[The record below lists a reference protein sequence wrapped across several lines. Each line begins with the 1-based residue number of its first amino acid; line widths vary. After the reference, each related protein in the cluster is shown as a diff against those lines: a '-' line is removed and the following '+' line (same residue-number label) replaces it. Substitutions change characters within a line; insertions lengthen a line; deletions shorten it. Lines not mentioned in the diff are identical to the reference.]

1 MHQLLAGPGRDGGYA
16 VDFFLE
22 RGYLELEV
30 LPILNVVCIVDRLH
44 SKFAH
49 PDDDACQLA
58 MRAFGAVDE
67 GLGIERVAD
76 GLIGRDD
83 LGREARRDRGSRS
96 VVLGGDRALGC
107 AKIVLAVDIVERS
120 AIGRVEHDVLGAK
133 EH

>member
-1 MHQLLAGPGRDGGYA
+1 
-16 VDFFLE
+16 
-22 RGYLELEV
+22 
-30 LPILNVVCIVDRLH
+30 
-44 SKFAH
+44 
-49 PDDDACQLA
+49 

-76 GLIGRDD
+76 GLIGRDN
-83 LGREARRDRGSRS
+83 LGRKARGNRGSRG

-120 AIGRVEHDVLGAK
+120 AIGRAEHDVLGAK